1 MKLYIITGASRGLGA
16 ALAEALIAPGHRLIC
31 MARSKAPLAALR
43 KRAKAQGCKVD
54 ALAVDLADPGKAVAA
69 LKRSLAGVDH
79 AACTSACLINNAGV
93 VEPIHAVGRLRPA
106 EIAAGVA
113 VNLTAPLAL
122 TAAFL
127 RLTSAWP
134 AERKILNIS
143 TGAARK
149 AYAGWSIYCA
159 TKAALD
165 HFTRCLAL
173 EQQGQA
179 NGAKVVALAPGVI
192 DTAMQEAVR
201 RAAPEE
207 FAELPRFVALKE
219 SGQLPSPRD
228 AARRVLGHLERA
240 DFGATPVDDVRNA

>member
-1 MKLYIITGASRGLGA
+1 MKLYIFTGASRGLGA
-16 ALAEALIAPGHRLIC
+16 ALAEALIDPGHRLIC
-31 MARSKAPLAALR
+31 MARSK
-43 KRAKAQGCKVD
+43 
-54 ALAVDLADPGKAVAA
+54 
-69 LKRSLAGVDH
+69 S
-79 AACTSACLINNAGV
+79 
-93 VEPIHAVGRLRPA
+93 PI
-106 EIAAGVA
+106 
-113 VNLTAPLAL
+113 AL

-143 TGAARK
+143 TGAAHK

-159 TKAALD
+159 TKAALV

-201 RAAPEE
+201 RATPEE

-228 AARRVLGHLERA
+228 AAQRVLCYLERA
-240 DFGATPVDDVRNA
+240 DFGNEPVVDIRML